1 MACFAMIFF
10 CIQQKGILTKITVL
24 GGELL
29 LQGDNFGL
37 QRLVRSGRYRRL
49 GSLFT

>member
-1 MACFAMIFF
+1 MIFF